1 MQFQQPLFLMVIAL
15 IISVFILNLFGIF
28 EFKTPTFIYSDMLL
42 KLNNNN
48 FTKDFFN
55 GFFATILAT
64 PCSAPFVGTAIT
76 VSFTQSSFIMIC
88 IFLSMGLGMASPY
101 LLISLFPSMV
111 KFLPKPGM
119 WMQWLKYFLGLLL
132 FATLIWICFILLN
145 HFNNLLIITF
155 FLLFFLTSLF
165 LKFYKKKLIIG
176 LLSVIIFFILPNF
189 SFFKF
194 DQKIQ
199 ELDWIDLTT
208 VELND
213 YIQNN
218 SIVFVDI
225 SADWCATCQF
235 NKINVINSSII
246 KEIFEKNNIIKL
258 RGDWTKPN
266 KQIEV
271 FLQQH
276 NRYGIPLNVMYSSSY
291 PEGIIL
297 SELLTINEI
306 TDILEKIREKK

>member
-1 MQFQQPLFLMVIAL
+1 MLHSNLYHLQK
-15 IISVFILNLFGIF
+15 SLNTHI
-28 EFKTPTFIYSDMLL
+28 
-42 KLNNNN
+42 
-48 FTKDFFN
+48 
-55 GFFATILAT
+55 
-64 PCSAPFVGTAIT
+64 
-76 VSFTQSSFIMIC
+76 
-88 IFLSMGLGMASPY
+88 
-101 LLISLFPSMV
+101 
-111 KFLPKPGM
+111 
-119 WMQWLKYFLGLLL
+119 YFLLYL
-132 FATLIWICFILLN
+132 
-145 HFNNLLIITF
+145 H
-155 FLLFFLTSLF
+155 
-165 LKFYKKKLIIG
+165 KFYKKKLLVG

-189 SFFKF
+189 SYFKF

-208 VELND
+208 VELNE
-213 YIQNN
+213 YIHSN

-235 NKINVINSSII
+235 NKINVINSSKI

-266 KQIEV
+266 KQIEN

-297 SELLTINEI
+297 SELLTIKEI
-306 TDILEKIREKK
+306 TNTPLGGRGTFPNGPDALAINVYRTAGSGDVAGTVTLCWSEAQA

>member
-1 MQFQQPLFLMVIAL
+1 
-15 IISVFILNLFGIF
+15 
-28 EFKTPTFIYSDMLL
+28 
-42 KLNNNN
+42 
-48 FTKDFFN
+48 
-55 GFFATILAT
+55 
-64 PCSAPFVGTAIT
+64 
-76 VSFTQSSFIMIC
+76 
-88 IFLSMGLGMASPY
+88 
-101 LLISLFPSMV
+101 
-111 KFLPKPGM
+111 
-119 WMQWLKYFLGLLL
+119 MQWLKYFLGLLL

-165 LKFYKKKLIIG
+165 LKFYKKKLLVG

-189 SFFKF
+189 YFFKF

-213 YIQNN
+213 YILNN

-246 KEIFEKNNIIKL
+246 QKNFEKNNIIKI

-266 KQIEV
+266 KKIEN
-271 FLQQH
+271 FLQRH
-276 NRYGIPLNVMYSSSY
+276 NRFGIPFNVIYCYSF
-291 PEGIIL
+291 PKGVVL
-297 SELLTINEI
+297 SEILTKKEIIN
-306 TDILEKIREKK
+306 TMEKMKKN